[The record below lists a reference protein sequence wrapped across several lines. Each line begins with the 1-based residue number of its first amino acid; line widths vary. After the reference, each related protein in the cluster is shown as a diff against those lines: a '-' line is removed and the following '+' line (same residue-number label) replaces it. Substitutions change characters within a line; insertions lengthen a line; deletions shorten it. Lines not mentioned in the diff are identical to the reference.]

1 MEPGYGLSASLK
13 ELVQNISFPGVT
25 TGLIGAT
32 FSASIGLAIVMSV
45 AREGKLDESMAI
57 SWIFS
62 SFLFAGL
69 ATMYVAL
76 QTKQPIVIAWSI
88 PGAIIIGKYLAAGGT
103 IYDAAGAYIVISV
116 AVLVLTAT
124 GLIKRVIEH
133 IPVPIMLGMVGGVLV
148 SYGIGAFSNGL
159 LNPQVYGLMILV
171 YFLWLSIGSLSRL
184 VPAVVVAAIAGGFL
198 VYYSGL
204 CKSVSISWEVASPVF
219 ITPQLD
225 FFSLLALGIPLFF
238 MVVGVQN
245 IQAVGVL
252 QSRGYKPAINTIY
265 TIPSLITFLNAIMC
279 AHTAVTAGPS
289 TAIVS
294 SDAAG
299 KKEYRYI
306 AAFFEGIFWVVIG
319 LMGKVGVE
327 LLKLFPGDFMKVL
340 VGLALYDVFI
350 STFHGA
356 FGQRFRYGAVAA
368 FFVASTNVTLLKVG
382 APFWAI
388 VIGVVVSMLTE
399 RDHFGNAAKQEG
411 DEEQAE
417 NKEAA

>member
-1 MEPGYGLSASLK
+1 MRTRTQLMEPGFSLVSSLK
-13 ELVQNISFPGVT
+13 ELGQNISFPGVT

-32 FSASIGLAIVMSV
+32 FSASIGLAIIMSV
-45 AREGKLDESMAI
+45 AREGGLDESFAV
-57 SWIFS
+57 SWIFA

-69 ATMYVAL
+69 ATMYVSL
-76 QTKQPIVIAWSI
+76 QTKQPIVVAWSI
-88 PGAIIIGKYLAAGGT
+88 PGAILIGKYLSSGGNV
-103 IYDAAGAYIVISV
+103 YDAAGAYMVISI
-116 AVLVLTAT
+116 AVIILTAT

-148 SYGIGAFSNGL
+148 SYGIGAFSNGMS
-159 LNPQVYGLMILV
+159 NIQVYGIMILV
-171 YFLWLSIGSLSRL
+171 YFLWLSVKRLSNL
-184 VPAVVVAAIAGGFL
+184 IPAVVVAAIAGGFL
-198 VYYSGL
+198 VQYNGL
-204 CKSVSISWEVASPVF
+204 CNNVSLSWELATPVF
-219 ITPQLD
+219 ITPHLD
-225 FFSLLALGIPLFF
+225 LFSLLTLGIPLFF

-252 QSRGYKPAINTIY
+252 QSRGYTPPINTIY
-265 TIPSLITFLNAIMC
+265 TIPSVITFLNAIMC

-294 SDAAG
+294 SNTAG

-306 AAFFEGIFWVVIG
+306 AAFFEGIFWVIIG

-327 LLKLFPGDFMKVL
+327 ATKLFPAQYMMVL

-356 FGQRFRYGAVAA
+356 FGQRFRYGAMAA
-368 FFVASTNVTLLKVG
+368 FFVASTNVSLLKVG

-388 VIGVVVSMLTE
+388 VVGVVVSILGE
-399 RDHFGNAAKQEG
+399 REHFGNAVKQVTV
-411 DEEQAE
+411 
-417 NKEAA
+417 